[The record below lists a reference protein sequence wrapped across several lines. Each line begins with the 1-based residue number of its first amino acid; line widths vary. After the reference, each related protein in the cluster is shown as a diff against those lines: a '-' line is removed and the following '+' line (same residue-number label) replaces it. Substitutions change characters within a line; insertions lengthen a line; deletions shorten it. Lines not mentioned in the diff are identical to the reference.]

1 MPSAVEIPRVT
12 LGGIIPAGTW
22 AVTFSTRKMDEKL
35 MDREWGLTPP
45 KLLIKDRPIV
55 VFREGDGFGG
65 FNVWAQSKSI
75 LNLVSRDWEESTPKI
90 RRLLSCL

>member
-1 MPSAVEIPRVT
+1 MRYMPSAVEIPHIM

-22 AVTFSTRKMDEKL
+22 AVTFSTRKINGRL
-35 MDREWGLTPP
+35 VDRGSGLTPP

-65 FNVWAQSKSI
+65 FKVWAQSKSI
-75 LNLVSRDWEESTPKI
+75 LPLVSGAGEDVDSEDS
-90 RRLLSCL
+90 